1 MKMEFATPSRRTP
14 KARATGTKRRA
25 AVRKKKKTT
34 ATARPSKTLRKPAKA
49 PVRRKAPGKTAKK
62 KTV

>member
-1 MKMEFATPSRRTP
+1 MEFATPSRRTP

-25 AVRKKKKTT
+25 AVRKKKTT

-49 PVRRKAPGKTAKK
+49 TVGRKAPGKTATAKK